1 MLQNRVLEL
10 PKGKILEIK
19 HGARH
24 QQDARR
30 RYGHKAKM
38 TKMTDMTEM
47 TEMTEMTQ
55 VTCAM
60 LNALQIKDERKAF
73 RVGDITR

>member
-1 MLQNRVLEL
+1 MRAINKTR
-10 PKGKILEIK
+10 
-19 HGARH
+19 GA
-24 QQDARR
+24 A
-30 RYGHKAKM
+30 YGHKAKM

-47 TEMTEMTQ
+47 TEMTQM
-55 VTCAM
+55 TCAL

>member
-1 MLQNRVLEL
+1 MCGGAAHLGGDLVHQRA
-10 PKGKILEIK
+10 G

-47 TEMTEMTQ
+47 TQM
-55 VTCAM
+55 TCAL

-73 RVGDITR
+73 RVGDI